1 MLNIAFTHCK
11 CALCTNMLLYYL
23 FSGIVPDDIKIAK
36 VCYVYKNGD
45 KNVISNYRP
54 ISVLPSF
61 SKVFEKLVC
70 NRLRDYSQ
78 TSLGRPPLA
87 RQTRVSPWHG
97 LGRISCHAF
106 YPDKPPPSP
115 LATT

>member
-70 NRLRDYSQ
+70 NRLKRLQSNLVR
-78 TSLGRPPLA
+78 S
-87 RQTRVSPWHG
+87 
-97 LGRISCHAF
+97 
-106 YPDKPPPSP
+106 PPPR
-115 LATT
+115 

>member
-1 MLNIAFTHCK
+1 
-11 CALCTNMLLYYL
+11 MLLYYL

-70 NRLRDYSQ
+70 NRLKRLQSNLVR
-78 TSLGRPPLA
+78 S
-87 RQTRVSPWHG
+87 
-97 LGRISCHAF
+97 
-106 YPDKPPPSP
+106 PPPR
-115 LATT
+115 